1 MKTRAEELAEMRQD
15 AIAAAKEQN
24 HPALLASQNRME
36 KEKAFVTSNRGTA
49 AETTV
54 AAIEAVK
61 NIGLP
66 VNGIDITAD
75 TGGEFTVYGTY
86 DPNDDADAIINFSS
100 GNADEICDT
109 IDDGNTFTFTRDV
122 RRGSV
127 TIAEKVILRPVNL
140 TDTYPTCGAQG
151 PTLLAR
157 CVGEITTAGGSID
170 SCSWQIMSSGEHN
183 AECVWISVN
192 GDFYEPFRER
202 LIRSGWRSID
212 RSDEREI
219 WSVGGARVTTF
230 KAFFR
235 D

>member
-1 MKTRAEELAEMRQD
+1 MSV
-15 AIAAAKEQN
+15 II
-24 HPALLASQNRME
+24 S
-36 KEKAFVTSNRGTA
+36 VGTA
-49 AETTV
+49 VEIAV

-61 NIGLP
+61 NIGLH
-66 VNGIDITAD
+66 VNGIDMTAD
-75 TGGEFTVYGTY
+75 STGGEFTVYGTY

-100 GNADEICDT
+100 GNADEITST
-109 IDDGNTFTFTRDV
+109 IDDGNAFTFTRDV

-140 TDTYPTCGAQG
+140 TDTYPTCWVQG

-183 AECVWISVN
+183 AECVAECVWVSFN
-192 GDFYEPFRER
+192 GDFYEPVRER
-202 LIRSGWRSID
+202 LISSGWRSID
-212 RSDEREI
+212 RTGEREI

-230 KAFFR
+230 TAFFR